1 MPQAPSYQA
10 QVDQNLGKISSHMTK
25 WIQHSKKLICEEK
38 PENEEEDLGEVDPKR
53 AEVSNDSISLDQ
65 HDIQVQMGNV

>member
-38 PENEEEDLGEVDPKR
+38 PENEEEDTGEDELKR
-53 AEVSNDSISLDQ
+53 KNMVAEVSVENDSISLD
-65 HDIQVQMGNV
+65 